1 MARGELERSVAE
13 GKIRADGWSTD
24 RTDAAAAFC
33 NGPGCVAV
41 QQQLSIFDGNL
52 ELLAMCEEVGLASIN
67 RSPLGM
73 GILTGTFIAD
83 GEFNDDDVRGSAPWF
98 PGLEDGRPA
107 QRWIDALDSVRDVLT
122 SDGRTPARGAI
133 AGLWAEATSQ
143 SRSPGSRPGDRC
155 ARTPVP
161 WNSGRCHP
169 GKWPILTQSSADG
182 TVRAT
187 ETTQQRRAPELGRL
201 MVGSKRPR
209 TRRMRPDR
217 RSRR

>member
-83 GEFNDDDVRGSAPWF
+83 SEFNDDDVRGSAPWF

-133 AGLWAEATSQ
+133 AGLW
-143 SRSPGSRPGDRC
+143 SRSDVTIPIPGFKTRGQVRENAGAMEFGPLSPGQMADIDSILGRWHRPGDRNHPAAAG
-155 ARTPVP
+155 ARTGT
-161 WNSGRCHP
+161 SDGR
-169 GKWPILTQSSADG
+169 I
-182 TVRAT
+182 
-187 ETTQQRRAPELGRL
+187 ETA
-201 MVGSKRPR
+201 
-209 TRRMRPDR
+209 
-217 RSRR
+217 